1 MFSTFFLLFSVSLSP
16 MSNRA
21 TFAYL
26 TRLQREIGFRF
37 LPRDFR
43 TMMKK
48 CLNVYMTS
56 LEAEFVRF
64 KVKLVH
70 LYFQDLLVKL
80 ILLVLILQ
88 ISLLS
93 EVDIFDYRIQKET
106 S

>member
-1 MFSTFFLLFSVSLSP
+1 
-16 MSNRA
+16 
-21 TFAYL
+21 
-26 TRLQREIGFRF
+26 
-37 LPRDFR
+37 
-43 TMMKK
+43 MMKK

-70 LYFQDLLVKL
+70 LYFQDFLVKL
-80 ILLVLILQ
+80 ILLVLMLQ
-88 ISLLS
+88 IGLLS

>member
-1 MFSTFFLLFSVSLSP
+1 

-26 TRLQREIGFRF
+26 TRLQKEIGFRF
-37 LPRDFR
+37 LPRDFKKIL
-43 TMMKK
+43 KK
-48 CLNVYMTS
+48 CLNAYMTS

-70 LYFQDLLVKL
+70 LYFQDFLVKL